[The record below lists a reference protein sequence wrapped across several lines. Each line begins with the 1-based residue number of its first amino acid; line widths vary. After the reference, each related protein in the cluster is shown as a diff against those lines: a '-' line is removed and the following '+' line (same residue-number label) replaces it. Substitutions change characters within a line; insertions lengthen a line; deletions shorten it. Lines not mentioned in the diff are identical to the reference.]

1 MVRSV
6 LKAILA
12 VLVLIAIPAASSW
25 AKAESNAADEA
36 AIKKLV
42 ADFNGCF
49 NRKDAPACG
58 ALYTQDGDFTSVR
71 GDSNHGRA
79 DVQKH
84 YQTVFTTFLKN
95 AHRTDKVRSVRFI
108 TPTIASVD
116 TEWQLTGALSAN
128 GTEAAPS
135 TREGLL
141 TWIVTKHEGKWY
153 ISVFHEL
160 DFPGK

>member
-1 MVRSV
+1 MVRSS
-6 LKAILA
+6 LKAMLGILI
-12 VLVLIAIPAASSW
+12 LISISGASSW
-25 AKAESNAADEA
+25 AKSEGNAADEA
-36 AIKKLV
+36 AVKKLV
-42 ADFNGCF
+42 AAFNMCF
-49 NRKDAPACG
+49 NAKDAPACA
-58 ALYTQDGDFTSVR
+58 ALYTEDGDFTSVR

-79 DVQKH
+79 DVEKH
-84 YQTVFTTFLKN
+84 YAMVFSTFLKN

-116 TEWQLTGALSAN
+116 TDWELTGALAPN
-128 GTEAAPS
+128 GTEAAPGV
-135 TREGLL
+135 RQGLL

>member
-1 MVRSV
+1 MVRNV
-6 LKAILA
+6 WKTILA
-12 VLVLIAIPAASSW
+12 VLVLTAIPAASSW
-25 AKAESNAADEA
+25 AKAESNPADEA

-42 ADFNGCF
+42 AGFNECF
-49 NRKDAPACG
+49 NRKDAPACA
-58 ALYTQDGDFTSVR
+58 ALYTEDGDFTSVR

-79 DVQKH
+79 DVEKH

-116 TEWQLTGALSAN
+116 TDWQLTGATSPNAA
-128 GTEAAPS
+128 EAAPA
-135 TREGLL
+135 TRQGLL
-141 TWIVTKHEGKWY
+141 TWVVTKHEGKWY

>member
-1 MVRSV
+1 MVRNIF
-6 LKAILA
+6 KTILMA
-12 VLVLIAIPAASSW
+12 LVLIAIPAAASW
-25 AKAESNAADEA
+25 AKAESNPADEA

-42 ADFNGCF
+42 AGFNECF

-58 ALYTQDGDFTSVR
+58 ALYTEDGDFTSVR

-116 TEWQLTGALSAN
+116 TEWELTGATSPNAS
-128 GTEAAPS
+128 EAAPA
-135 TREGLL
+135 TRQGLL

-160 DFPGK
+160 DYPGK